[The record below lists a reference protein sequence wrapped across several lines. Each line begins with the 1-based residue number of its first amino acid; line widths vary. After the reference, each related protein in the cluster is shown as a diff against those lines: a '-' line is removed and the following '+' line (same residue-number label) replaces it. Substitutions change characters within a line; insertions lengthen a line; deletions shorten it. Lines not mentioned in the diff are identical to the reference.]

1 MGNKV
6 RRTMLIATALLGVNV
21 SAPADEAIPR
31 LEITSQNAPITYPY
45 TGNFGTLRVQAGGR
59 CVESRDWLMGKMEQ
73 RFAYQ
78 WPGAHFSSAFEGND
92 VSFLV
97 QDSGRLKVTIDGVVV
112 ATVDPRGRQEYHISG
127 LKPGAHR
134 IRLDDLSEHQ
144 DRRAHFWGF
153 RASLKAA
160 VQPGAPPSRQ
170 IEFIGD
176 SITVGYGNTSGKQ
189 QCSLEEVAR
198 TTDTSRAFATVV
210 AAHYGADYQMNAIS
224 GRGIVR
230 NYDGSPGD
238 TLPVAYPYALFN
250 DDLDRYEGKN
260 WYPQII
266 VIGLG
271 ANDFSKPLH
280 DGEKWKTREELHADY
295 EETYVTFIKTL
306 RARNLDAFF
315 ILVAFNV
322 LQDREVESEIGKVIN
337 RLRDEGEHQI
347 AFLRMAGLNLGG
359 CHFHPDTGDHQ
370 KMSNELIAFIDQHSD
385 IWLGH

>member
-1 MGNKV
+1 MK
-6 RRTMLIATALLGVNV
+6 
-21 SAPADEAIPR
+21 
-31 LEITSQNAPITYPY
+31 
-45 TGNFGTLRVQAGGR
+45 
-59 CVESRDWLMGKMEQ
+59 Q

-78 WPGAHFSSAFEGND
+78 WPGAHFSSAFEGDD

-112 ATVDPRGRQEYHISG
+112 ATVDPRGRQEYRISG
-127 LKPGAHR
+127 LKPGIHH

-160 VQPGAPPSRQ
+160 AQPGAPLRK

-176 SITVGYGNTSGKQ
+176 SITVGYGDTSGKRE
-189 QCSLEEVAR
+189 CSLEEVAR
-198 TTDTSRAFATVV
+198 TTDTSQAFATLV

-230 NYDGSPGD
+230 NYDGSPAD
-238 TLPVAYPYALFN
+238 TLPAAYPYALFN
-250 DDLDRYEGKN
+250 DRLDRYEGKN
-260 WYPQII
+260 WHPQII

-271 ANDFSKPLH
+271 ANDFSTPLH
-280 DGEKWKTREELHADY
+280 DGEKWKTREELQADY

-306 RARNLDAFF
+306 RARNPEAFF
-315 ILVAFNV
+315 ILLAFDV
-322 LQDREVESEIGKVIN
+322 FQDREVESEIGKVIN
-337 RLRDEGEHQI
+337 RLQEEGEHRI

-359 CHFHPDTGDHQ
+359 CNSHPDTGDHQ
-370 KMSNELIAFIDQHSD
+370 KMSNELIAFIDQHSE